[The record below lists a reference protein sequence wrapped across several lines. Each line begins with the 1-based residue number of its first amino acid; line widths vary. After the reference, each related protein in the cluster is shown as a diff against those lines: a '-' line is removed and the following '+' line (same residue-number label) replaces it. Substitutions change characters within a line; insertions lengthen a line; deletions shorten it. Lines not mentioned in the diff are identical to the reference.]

1 MERRYSECEGNTEVV
16 DAMIPILYSA
26 SETSFTSNGIG
37 MLTDTISCI
46 VTEERNGAYELSK
59 EYPVF
64 GIHYPDIVI
73 RSIILAS
80 PNPTDSAQPFRVYKI
95 TKPLKGIVTIEAEH
109 ISYDLSGIPVSAF
122 TATGVVEALA
132 GFSANAAVP
141 SSFIFGTDKT
151 SSGQFKVSVPTST
164 RSLLGGVEGSIL
176 DCYGG
181 EWSFNRFSC
190 YLHNARGTN
199 RGVTI
204 RYGKNLTSLTQ
215 EENCASVFTGIYPY
229 YFNDEKKVELPE
241 KIVNAPG
248 TFGYTR
254 ILPVDLTSKF
264 ETKPTEEQLR
274 TEAQN
279 YVSINHIGVPSVNLK
294 VSFVQL
300 EQSEEYKGLALLER
314 VSLCDTVSI
323 FFPELGV
330 SAISKCISIK
340 YNALL
345 DRIDSIEL
353 GDAKKSIASTLALQ
367 SQSISTIGT
376 DIWRTRGFAY
386 MDLLWENEEPTT
398 AFAAQT
404 IPLTL
409 TDYSAFLIVIK
420 NTTTTNFYGSGILL
434 KDGNT
439 VSIFCKNQTA
449 TTLFS
454 RTAKTVDEGINF
466 TTGYSGTTA
475 ATKNAIPFRIY
486 GIGGIGT
493 AT

>member
-1 MERRYSECEGNTEVV
+1 MERRYPEREDYSKVV
-16 DAMIPILYSA
+16 DAMIPILYSP
-26 SETSFTSNGIG
+26 SETSFTSNGTG
-37 MLTDTISCI
+37 MLTDAISCI
-46 VTEERNGAYELSK
+46 VTEERNGAYELTM

-64 GIHYPDIVI
+64 GIHYVDIVI

-80 PNPTDSAQPFRVYKI
+80 PNPTDAPQPFRVYKI
-95 TKPLKGIVTIEAEH
+95 TKPLKGIVTVEAEH

-122 TATGVVEALA
+122 SATGVVDALA
-132 GFSANAAVP
+132 GFTANAAVP
-141 SSFIFGTDKT
+141 SSFTFGTDKT
-151 SSGQFKVSVPTST
+151 SSGQFKVSVPTTT

-181 EWSFNRFSC
+181 EWSFNRYSC
-190 YLHNARGTN
+190 FLHNSRGQN

-215 EENCASVFTGIYPY
+215 EENCASVYTGIYPFY
-229 YFNDEKKVELPE
+229 YNDSKKVELPE
-241 KIVNAPG
+241 KIVSAPG

-264 ETKPTEEQLR
+264 ENKPNEDQLR
-274 TEAQN
+274 TAAQN
-279 YVSINHIGVPSVNLK
+279 YISSNHIGVPSVNLK

-300 EQSEEYKGLALLER
+300 EQSEEYKDLALLER
-314 VSLCDTVSI
+314 VSLCDTVSV

-330 SAISKCISIK
+330 SAVSKCISLK
-340 YNALL
+340 YNTLL

-353 GDAKKSIASTLALQ
+353 GDAKKSIASTLASQ
-367 SQSISTIGT
+367 SQSISSIDT
-376 DIWRTRGFAY
+376 DMWRTRGFAY
-386 MDLLWENEEPTT
+386 MDLLWENEDTS
-398 AFAAQT
+398 AVFAAQT
-404 IPLTL
+404 LPLTL
-409 TDYSAFLIVIK
+409 TDYSAFLIVIR
-420 NTTTTNFYGSGILL
+420 NSTTTGFYGSGIIH

-449 TTLFS
+449 ATLFS
-454 RTAKTVDEGINF
+454 RVAKTDSTGITF

-475 ATKNAIPFRIY
+475 GTKYAIPYRIY